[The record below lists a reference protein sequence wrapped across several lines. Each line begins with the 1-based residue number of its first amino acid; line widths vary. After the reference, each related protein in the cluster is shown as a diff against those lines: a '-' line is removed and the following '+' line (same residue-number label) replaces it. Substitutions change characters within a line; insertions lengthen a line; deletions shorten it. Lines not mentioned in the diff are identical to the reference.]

1 MARRITKLGENLK
14 KYNILRTRKRQLL
27 ALSPFILIIV
37 IALAGAVS
45 SLPQVTQSA
54 STTTVYLDPPTINGT
69 VVGQEFTVDINI
81 RDAIDVY
88 SWQAGLLFENTV
100 LNCASFEWGEFL
112 SDVAGALGT
121 FQIEGT
127 INNTVGEVVAYGET
141 LLGPEEKA
149 SGDGKLIS
157 FNFTVIAS
165 GVSDIHLRDVLV
177 SERVGTDIRMVA
189 ANIIDVY
196 TVVLNTTSHKV
207 VTTSNSTDSTLKY
220 HSGFSDHTFS
230 QADEE
235 ISFKVTSPHS
245 GFCEIKVPKTLL
257 SVTTLDKLRVIVD
270 NVPLGTQQRTVTE
283 NTTHYSVYFTY
294 VAGIHVI
301 DVASREVLTSTISAT
316 LSSTSIDVGSDI
328 TISGDIDPVREN
340 VTVTIQYKK
349 SGDVAWTTLT
359 AVKTDSNSHYSHT
372 WTPEKSGTY
381 EIKATWTGD
390 ANTEG
395 DESNVQTVTVKGP
408 PAGIDPYILAAA
420 AVGII
425 AVIAIVVYFVK
436 IRKPEEE

>member
-1 MARRITKLGENLK
+1 MAHRITRLGENLK
-14 KYNILRTRKRQLL
+14 KSNILQKRKSQPL

-37 IALAGAVS
+37 IALAGAAS
-45 SLPQVTQSA
+45 SLPQTAQSA

-69 VVGQEFTVDINI
+69 VVGQEFKVNINI
-81 RDAIDVY
+81 RDAIDAY
-88 SWQAGLLFENTV
+88 SWQAGLLFNNTV
-100 LNCASFEWGEFL
+100 LNCAGFEWGEFL

-149 SGDGKLIS
+149 SGDGTLIS
-157 FNFTVIAS
+157 FTFTVLAP

-196 TVVLNTTSHKV
+196 TVVLNSTQNKV
-207 VTTSNSTDSTLKY
+207 VTVSNTTDSTLEY
-220 HSGFSDHTFS
+220 HSGFSDHAFS

-235 ISFKVTSPHS
+235 ISFKVTGPHPC
-245 GFCEIKVPKTLL
+245 FCEIAIPKTLL

-270 NVPLGTQQRTVTE
+270 SVPLGTQDRTVTE
-283 NTTHYSVYFTY
+283 NVTHYAVYFTY
-294 VAGIHVI
+294 AAGIHDI
-301 DVASREVLTSTISAT
+301 DVASREILTSTISMT
-316 LSSTSIDVGSDI
+316 LSSTSIDLGSDV
-328 TISGDIDPVREN
+328 TIGGDIDPVREN
-340 VTVTIQYKK
+340 ATVTIRYRE
-349 SGDVAWTTLT
+349 SGDVAWTTLAT
-359 AVKTDSNSHYSHT
+359 VKTDSNSHYSYT
-372 WTPEKSGTY
+372 WTTETGGTY
-381 EIKATWTGD
+381 EIKATWAGD

-395 DESNVQTVTVKGP
+395 DESGVQTVTVKGAA
-408 PAGIDPYILAAA
+408 AGIDPYILAAA